1 MALPP
6 GQPYARSM
14 SEQDEGKNE
23 KGEAPPDQV
32 PDQDPN
38 NPNAADDLGMDW
50 QQLDEG
56 VVPNYS
62 NVADDPG
69 MDWEEIDGEE

>member
-1 MALPP
+1 
-6 GQPYARSM
+6 
-14 SEQDEGKNE
+14 
-23 KGEAPPDQV
+23 
-32 PDQDPN
+32 
-38 NPNAADDLGMDW
+38 MDW

-62 NVADDPG
+62 NVADDLG